1 MLYQTGRKAANGPR
15 HQKSNTCVSSTS
27 IVFPG
32 FYKRGLYASFYLH
45 VVTSSSGPSS
55 DSVRAHPPNLDFETR
70 GNLLIFT
77 DFQLPFLF
85 LSSRLPFFH
94 IFHSSE
100 PLLPKPPKIT
110 KNGRAPPRW
119 RQSVVLFGKVWKR
132 EERNL
137 LKSSQDSTHHSLEV
151 IGFCRHRF
159 GMALD

>member
-55 DSVRAHPPNLDFETR
+55 DSVRAHPPNLDFETK
-70 GNLLIFT
+70 GNLLIFI
-77 DFQLPFLF
+77 DFQLPLLF

-100 PLLPKPPKIT
+100 PLLPNLQKSQKMD
-110 KNGRAPPRW
+110 GRRPAENQW
-119 RQSVVLFGKVWKR
+119 V
-132 EERNL
+132 EA
-137 LKSSQDSTHHSLEV
+137 T
-151 IGFCRHRF
+151 
-159 GMALD
+159 A

>member
-15 HQKSNTCVSSTS
+15 HQKSNACVSSTS

-55 DSVRAHPPNLDFETR
+55 DSVRAHPPNLDFETK

-77 DFQLPFLF
+77 DFQLPLLF

-100 PLLPKPPKIT
+100 PLLPNLQKSQKMD
-110 KNGRAPPRW
+110 GRRPAENQW
-119 RQSVVLFGKVWKR
+119 V
-132 EERNL
+132 EA
-137 LKSSQDSTHHSLEV
+137 T
-151 IGFCRHRF
+151 
-159 GMALD
+159 A